1 MYSSQVNLSVLSL
14 PHSHSLSLSLSL
26 CPIGIDYTKSLTIF
40 LYCYF
45 YIEDLT
51 PIYLVV
57 SYHFS
62 SRLMSCYLNLS
73 CLILLMF
80 ISSNL
85 MTYIIFARMT
95 ITATLKLLQNLPV
108 WVVIRLCT
116 DDESMVDYWNSI
128 ETQVMLNMDVLDDPS
143 GEAQEVLRYFSFL
156 HSAVLYCIVL
166 Y

>member
-1 MYSSQVNLSVLSL
+1 
-14 PHSHSLSLSLSL
+14 
-26 CPIGIDYTKSLTIF
+26 
-40 LYCYF
+40 
-45 YIEDLT
+45 
-51 PIYLVV
+51 
-57 SYHFS
+57 
-62 SRLMSCYLNLS
+62 MSCYLNLS
-73 CLILLMF
+73 CF
-80 ISSNL
+80 
-85 MTYIIFARMT
+85 IIFARIT

-166 Y
+166 NWCVMLCRTTVYHTVLYYTFLHNVTSCCSILCYGILFYTIVYNTIR